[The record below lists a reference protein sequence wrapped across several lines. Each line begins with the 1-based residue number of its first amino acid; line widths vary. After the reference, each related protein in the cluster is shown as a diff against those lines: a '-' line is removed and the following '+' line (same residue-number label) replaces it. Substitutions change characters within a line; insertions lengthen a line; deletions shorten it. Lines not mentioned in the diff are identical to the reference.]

1 MTQESKTGDLTHDN
15 TTNAPPPDPAP
26 PAPEKPKTLEEEVR
40 DRHAAFLKEAL
51 EWIGSVARAPEVI
64 PDDATN
70 EKIGKTVQKL
80 IGFRT
85 KAETHHKAEKEPFLT
100 AGRTIDA
107 IFLTGVSKA
116 AQAAQTTLE
125 NRQRVFLRKKQA
137 DAEAALRAEAEKKRK
152 EEDDAREASEAALRT
167 AERAQD
173 SGDFE
178 TANQALQEAAVLE
191 ETATAAQETAQA
203 AEARADGPVADQVR
217 VHSSLGVTI
226 SGKTEWVT
234 TLADRAK
241 IDWAVLEPFISDADI
256 LKAAKAAVKAGRRS
270 IAGFTIESDIKP
282 INR

>member
-1 MTQESKTGDLTHDN
+1 VTQTGNLTHDTRN
-15 TTNAPPPDPAP
+15 EPP
-26 PAPEKPKTLEEEVR
+26 PEKPKTLEQQVR
-40 DRHAAFLKEAL
+40 ERHADFLKASQA
-51 EWIGSVARAPEVI
+51 WIDSAGRAPEVI

-70 EKIGKTVQKL
+70 EKIGKTVQEL
-80 IGFRT
+80 IKART
-85 KAETHHKAEKEPFLT
+85 KAETHHKAEKAPFLES
-100 AGRTIDA
+100 GRVIDG

-116 AQAAQTTLE
+116 AQAAQTILE

-137 DAEAALRAEAEKKRK
+137 EETARLAAEAEKLRLEQEAAKQ
-152 EEDDAREASEAALRT
+152 ASEDALRA
-167 AERAQD
+167 AEKAQD
-173 SGDFE
+173 RGDFE
-178 TANQALQEAAVLE
+178 AADKALETAAAHEEAAQQAQT
-191 ETATAAQETAQA
+191 TAEA
-203 AEARADGPVADQVR
+203 AETKAEGPVQDMLR

-241 IDWAVLEPFISDADI
+241 IDWSVLEPFLSDADI